1 MSVKVS
7 KKVRNSAF
15 WWWYHGNL
23 TGFTHQHMQTFGFM
37 CAMIP
42 VIKELY
48 PDDETRLRSL
58 KTYTPFFN
66 TEPQIGSIV
75 VGIAVGLEEGRAQ
88 GAEGVDDEMINGIRA
103 GLMGPLAGIGD
114 SLIPGTYIPI
124 LLAVALGLS
133 SGGSPLGVL
142 FYAVTYITTMTF
154 FMKFIF
160 DKGYELGARAV
171 DVIVG
176 KQAEAFRESMVMLG
190 TIVIGSLAASW
201 IGVTTA
207 LSVDLGEGVNEA
219 GEVVR
224 NTLELQSTFNNIFPN
239 LLSLLTV
246 LFAWFLMTK
255 RKMSP
260 ITVMIVFV
268 FVALLGVLVG
278 FFDPGLSY

>member
-1 MSVKVS
+1 MSVKLN
-7 KKVRNSAF
+7 KKTKDQAF

-48 PDDETRLRSL
+48 KDDTHRLRSL

-66 TEPQIGSIV
+66 TEPQIGSMV
-75 VGIAVGLEEGRAQ
+75 VGISVGLEEARAN
-88 GAEGVDDEMINGIRA
+88 GHEEIDDEMINGIRA

-124 LLAVALGLS
+124 LLSIALGLS
-133 SGGSPLGVL
+133 TGGSVLGPL
-142 FYAVTYITTMTF
+142 FYAVVYITSMTL
-154 FMKFIF
+154 FMKYIF
-160 DKGYELGARAV
+160 DKGYELGGRAV
-171 DVIVG
+171 DVIIG
-176 KQAEAFRESMVMLG
+176 EQATAFRESMVMVG

-201 IGVTTA
+201 IGVSTA
-207 LSVDLGEGVNEA
+207 LKFDLGTYIVDGVEKAN
-219 GEVVR
+219 VLV
-224 NTLELQSTFNNIFPN
+224 LQDTFNNIYPN

-246 LFAWFLMTK
+246 LFTWYLMTK
-255 RKMSP
+255 KKMSP
-260 ITVMIVFV
+260 ITVMLILVV
-268 FVALLGVLVG
+268 VALVGVLVG

>member
-1 MSVKVS
+1 MSVKLN
-7 KKVRNSAF
+7 KKTKDQAF

-48 PDDETRLRSL
+48 KDDTHRLRSL

-66 TEPQIGSIV
+66 TEPQIGSMV
-75 VGIAVGLEEGRAQ
+75 VGIAVGLEEARAN
-88 GAEGVDDEMINGIRA
+88 GHEEIDDEMINGIRA

-124 LLAVALGLS
+124 LLSIALGLS
-133 SGGSPLGVL
+133 TGGSVLGPL
-142 FYAVTYITTMTF
+142 FYAVVYITSMTL
-154 FMKFIF
+154 FMKYIF
-160 DKGYELGARAV
+160 DKGYELGGRAV
-171 DVIVG
+171 DVIIG
-176 KQAEAFRESMVMLG
+176 EQATAFRESMVMVG

-201 IGVTTA
+201 IGVSTA
-207 LSVDLGEGVNEA
+207 LKFDLGTYIVDGVEKAN
-219 GEVVR
+219 VLV
-224 NTLELQSTFNNIFPN
+224 LQDTFNNIYPN

-246 LFAWFLMTK
+246 LFTWYLMTK
-255 RKMSP
+255 KKMSP
-260 ITVMIVFV
+260 ITVMLILVV
-268 FVALLGVLVG
+268 VALVGVLVG

>member
-201 IGVTTA
+201 IGVTTS

-219 GEVVR
+219 GEVIR
-224 NTLELQSTFNNIFPN
+224 NTLNLQSTFNNIFPN

-268 FVALLGVLVG
+268 FLALLGVLVG
-278 FFDPGLSY
+278 FFDPGLTY

>member
-1 MSVKVS
+1 MSLKVS

-48 PDDETRLRSL
+48 PDDATRLRSL

-66 TEPQIGSIV
+66 TEPQIGTII
-75 VGIAVGLEEGRAQ
+75 VGIAVGLEEGRAN
-88 GAEGVDDEMINGIRA
+88 GADGIDDEMINGIRA

-133 SGGSPLGVL
+133 SGGSVLGVL
-142 FYAVTYITTMTF
+142 FYSVTYITTMTL

-190 TIVIGSLAASW
+190 TIVIGALAATW
-201 IGVTTA
+201 IGVKTA
-207 LSVDLGEGVNEA
+207 LTIGLGEGVNEA
-219 GEVVR
+219 GEVVQQ
-224 NTLELQSTFNNIFPN
+224 EIILQDTFDGIFPN
-239 LLSLLTV
+239 LLSLLLV
-246 LFAWFLMTK
+246 LFAWYLMTK

-260 ITVMIVFV
+260 ITVMLLLVV
-268 FVALLGVLVG
+268 VALVGVLVG

>member
-48 PDDETRLRSL
+48 SDDKTRLRSL

-75 VGIAVGLEEGRAQ
+75 VGIAVGLEEGRAN
-88 GAEGVDDEMINGIRA
+88 GAEGIDDEMINGIRA

-133 SGGSPLGVL
+133 TGGSPLGVL
-142 FYAVTYITTMTF
+142 FYAVTYIATMTF

-190 TIVIGSLAASW
+190 
-201 IGVTTA
+201 
-207 LSVDLGEGVNEA
+207 
-219 GEVVR
+219 
-224 NTLELQSTFNNIFPN
+224 
-239 LLSLLTV
+239 
-246 LFAWFLMTK
+246 
-255 RKMSP
+255 
-260 ITVMIVFV
+260 
-268 FVALLGVLVG
+268 
-278 FFDPGLSY
+278 

>member
-142 FYAVTYITTMTF
+142 FYAVTYITTMTL

-207 LSVDLGEGVNEA
+207 LSVPLGEGVNEA

-224 NTLELQSTFNNIFPN
+224 NTLELQATFNNIFPN

>member
-1 MSVKVS
+1 MSVKLN
-7 KKVRNSAF
+7 KKTKDQAF

-48 PDDETRLRSL
+48 KDDTHRLRSL

-66 TEPQIGSIV
+66 TEPQIGSMV
-75 VGIAVGLEEGRAQ
+75 VGISVGLEEARAN
-88 GAEGVDDEMINGIRA
+88 GHEEIDDEMINGIRA

-124 LLAVALGLS
+124 LLSIALGLS
-133 SGGSPLGVL
+133 TGGSVLGPL
-142 FYAVTYITTMTF
+142 FYAVVYITSMTL
-154 FMKFIF
+154 FMNYIF
-160 DKGYELGARAV
+160 DKGYELGGRAV
-171 DVIVG
+171 DVIIG
-176 KQAEAFRESMVMLG
+176 EQATAFRESMVMVG

-201 IGVTTA
+201 IGVSTA
-207 LSVDLGEGVNEA
+207 LKFDLGTYIVDGVEKAN
-219 GEVVR
+219 VLV
-224 NTLELQSTFNNIFPN
+224 LQDTFNNIYPN

-246 LFAWFLMTK
+246 LFTWYLMTK
-255 RKMSP
+255 KKMSP
-260 ITVMIVFV
+260 ITVMLILVV
-268 FVALLGVLVG
+268 VALVGVLIG

>member
-1 MSVKVS
+1 MSVKLN
-7 KKVRNSAF
+7 KKTKDQAF

-48 PDDETRLRSL
+48 KDDTHRLRSL

-66 TEPQIGSIV
+66 TEPQIGSMV
-75 VGIAVGLEEGRAQ
+75 VGISVGLEEARAN
-88 GAEGVDDEMINGIRA
+88 GHEEIDDEMINGIRA

-124 LLAVALGLS
+124 LLSIALGLS
-133 SGGSPLGVL
+133 TGGSVLGPL
-142 FYAVTYITTMTF
+142 FYAVVYITSMTL
-154 FMKFIF
+154 FMKYIF
-160 DKGYELGARAV
+160 DKGYELGGRAV
-171 DVIVG
+171 DVIIG
-176 KQAEAFRESMVMLG
+176 EQATAFRESMVMVG

-201 IGVTTA
+201 IGVSTA
-207 LSVDLGEGVNEA
+207 LKFDLGTYIVDGVEKAN
-219 GEVVR
+219 VLV
-224 NTLELQSTFNNIFPN
+224 LQDTFNNIYPN

-246 LFAWFLMTK
+246 LFTWYLMTK
-255 RKMSP
+255 KKMSP
-260 ITVMIVFV
+260 ITVMLILVV
-268 FVALLGVLVG
+268 IALVGVLIG

>member
-1 MSVKVS
+1 MSVKLN
-7 KKVRNSAF
+7 KKTKDQAF

-48 PDDETRLRSL
+48 KDDTHRLRSL

-66 TEPQIGSIV
+66 TEPQIGSMV
-75 VGIAVGLEEGRAQ
+75 VGISVGLEEARAN
-88 GAEGVDDEMINGIRA
+88 GHEEIDDEMINGIRA

-124 LLAVALGLS
+124 LLSIALGLS
-133 SGGSPLGVL
+133 TGGSVLGPL
-142 FYAVTYITTMTF
+142 FYAVVYITSMTL
-154 FMKFIF
+154 FMKYIF
-160 DKGYELGARAV
+160 DKGYELGGRAV
-171 DVIVG
+171 DVIIG
-176 KQAEAFRESMVMLG
+176 EQATAFRESMVMVG

-201 IGVTTA
+201 IGVSTA
-207 LSVDLGEGVNEA
+207 LKFDLGTYIVDGVEKAN
-219 GEVVR
+219 VLV
-224 NTLELQSTFNNIFPN
+224 LQDTFNNIYPN

-246 LFAWFLMTK
+246 LFTWYLMTK
-255 RKMSP
+255 KKMSP
-260 ITVMIVFV
+260 ITVMLILVV
-268 FVALLGVLVG
+268 VALVGVLIG

>member
-1 MSVKVS
+1 MSLKVS

-48 PDDETRLRSL
+48 PDNETRLRSL

-75 VGIAVGLEEGRAQ
+75 VGIAVGLEEGRAN
-88 GAEGVDDEMINGIRA
+88 GADGIDDEMINGIRA

-142 FYAVTYITTMTF
+142 FYAVTYILTMTF

-201 IGVTTA
+201 IGVSTA
-207 LSVDLGEGVNEA
+207 LKISLGEGVNEL
-219 GEVVR
+219 GEVVKQELVLQ
-224 NTLELQSTFNNIFPN
+224 NTFDGIFPN
-239 LLSLLTV
+239 LLSLLLV
-246 LFAWFLMTK
+246 LFTWYLMTK

-260 ITVMIVFV
+260 ITVMLLLVV
-268 FVALLGVLVG
+268 VALVGVLLG
-278 FFDPGLSY
+278 FFDPGLTY

>member
-1 MSVKVS
+1 MSLKVS

-48 PDDETRLRSL
+48 PDNENRLRSL
-58 KTYTPFFN
+58 KTYTAFFN
-66 TEPQIGSIV
+66 TEPQIGSII
-75 VGIAVGLEEGRAQ
+75 VGVAVGLEEGRAN
-88 GAEGVDDEMINGIRA
+88 GADGIDDEMINGIRA

-124 LLAVALGLS
+124 LLAIALGLS
-133 SGGSPLGVL
+133 SGGSVLGVL
-142 FYAVTYITTMTF
+142 FYAVTYILTMTL
-154 FMKFIF
+154 FMKYIF

-176 KQAEAFRESMVMLG
+176 KQAEAFRDSMVMLG

-201 IGVTTA
+201 IGVSTSLTIN
-207 LSVDLGEGVNEA
+207 LGEGVNEA
-219 GEVVR
+219 GEVVPQI
-224 NTLELQSTFNNIFPN
+224 LKLQDTFNGIFPN
-239 LLSLLTV
+239 LLSLLLV
-246 LFAWFLMTK
+246 LFTWYLMTK

-260 ITVMIVFV
+260 ITVMLLLVV
-268 FVALLGVLVG
+268 VALVGVLVG
-278 FFDPGLSY
+278 FFDPGLTY

>member
-1 MSVKVS
+1 MSLKVS

-48 PDDETRLRSL
+48 PDDENRLRSL

-75 VGIAVGLEEGRAQ
+75 VGIAVGLEEGRAN
-88 GAEGVDDEMINGIRA
+88 GADGIDDEMINGIRA

-142 FYAVTYITTMTF
+142 FYAVTYILTMTF

-207 LSVDLGEGVNEA
+207 LKINLGEGVNEA
-219 GEVVR
+219 GEVVQE
-224 NTLELQSTFNNIFPN
+224 TLVLQDTFNNIFPN
-239 LLSLLTV
+239 LLSLLLV
-246 LFAWFLMTK
+246 LFTWYLMTK

-260 ITVMIVFV
+260 ITVMLLLVV
-268 FVALLGVLVG
+268 VALVGVLVG

>member
-48 PDDETRLRSL
+48 PDDATRLRSL

-75 VGIAVGLEEGRAQ
+75 VGIAVGLEEGRAN
-88 GAEGVDDEMINGIRA
+88 GADGIDDEMINGIRA

-124 LLAVALGLS
+124 LLAIALGLS
-133 SGGSPLGVL
+133 SGGSVLGVL

-154 FMKFIF
+154 FMKYIF

-176 KQAEAFRESMVMLG
+176 KQAEAFRESMIMLG

-201 IGVTTA
+201 IGVSTS
-207 LSVDLGEGVNEA
+207 LKIGFGEGVNAA
-219 GEVVR
+219 GEVVKQ
-224 NTLELQSTFNNIFPN
+224 ELILQNTFNGIFPN
-239 LLSLLTV
+239 LLSLLLV
-246 LFAWFLMTK
+246 LFTWYLMTK

-260 ITVMIVFV
+260 ITVMLLLVV
-268 FVALLGVLVG
+268 VALVGVLVG
-278 FFDPGLSY
+278 FFDPGLTY

>member
-88 GAEGVDDEMINGIRA
+88 GADGVDDEMINGIRA

-124 LLAVALGLS
+124 LLAIALGLS

-207 LSVDLGEGVNEA
+207 LTVSLGEGVNEA
-219 GEVVR
+219 GEVVQ
-224 NTLELQSTFNNIFPN
+224 NTLNLQSTFNNIFPN

-260 ITVMIVFV
+260 ITVMIIFV

>member
-7 KKVRNSAF
+7 KRTRNNAF

-23 TGFTHQHMQTFGFM
+23 TGFTHQHMQTFGFL

-48 PDDETRLRSL
+48 KDDETRLRSL

-75 VGIAVGLEEGRAQ
+75 VGIAVGLEEGRAN
-88 GAEGVDDEMINGIRA
+88 GAEGLDDEMINGIRA

-133 SGGSPLGVL
+133 TGGSPLGVL
-142 FYAVTYITTMTF
+142 FYAITYITTMTL

-201 IGVTTA
+201 IGVTTS
-207 LSVDLGEGVNEA
+207 LSIDLGQGVNEA
-219 GEVVR
+219 GEAIR
-224 NTLELQSTFNNIFPN
+224 NTLNLQGTFNNIFPN
-239 LLSLLTV
+239 LLSLLFV

-255 RKMSP
+255 KKMSP
-260 ITVMIVFV
+260 ITVMLVFV
-268 FVALLGVLVG
+268 VVALIGVLIG

>member
-48 PDDETRLRSL
+48 PDDATRLRSL

-75 VGIAVGLEEGRAQ
+75 VGIAVGLEEGRAN
-88 GAEGVDDEMINGIRA
+88 GADGIDDEMINGIRA

-124 LLAVALGLS
+124 LLAIALGLS
-133 SGGSPLGVL
+133 SGGSVLGVL

-176 KQAEAFRESMVMLG
+176 KQAEAFRESMIMLG

-201 IGVTTA
+201 IGVTTS
-207 LSVDLGEGVNEA
+207 LKIGLGEGVNAA
-219 GEVVR
+219 GEVVKQ
-224 NTLELQSTFNNIFPN
+224 ELILQNTFNGIFPN
-239 LLSLLTV
+239 LLSLLLV
-246 LFAWFLMTK
+246 LFTWYLMTK

-260 ITVMIVFV
+260 ITVMLLLVV
-268 FVALLGVLVG
+268 VALVGVLVG
-278 FFDPGLSY
+278 FFDPGLTY

>member
-1 MSVKVS
+1 MTVKLT
-7 KKVRNSAF
+7 KKTKDSAF
-15 WWWYHGNL
+15 WWWYNGNL

-48 PDDETRLRSL
+48 KDDEHRLRSL

-75 VGIAVGLEEGRAQ
+75 VGISVGLEEARAN
-88 GAEGVDDEMINGIRA
+88 GHEEIDDEMINGIRA

-124 LLAVALGLS
+124 LLSIALGLS
-133 SGGSPLGVL
+133 SGGSVLGPL
-142 FYAVTYITTMTF
+142 FYAIVYISTMTF
-154 FMKFIF
+154 FMKYIF
-160 DKGYELGARAV
+160 DKGYELGGRAV
-171 DVIVG
+171 DVIIG
-176 KQAEAFRESMVMLG
+176 DQAVAFRESMVMLG

-201 IGVTTA
+201 IGVSTA
-207 LSVDLGEGVNEA
+207 LKFNLGSYFNAA
-219 GEVVR
+219 GESVKSVLVL
-224 NTLELQSTFNNIFPN
+224 NDVLNGIYPN

-246 LFAWFLMTK
+246 LFTWYLMTK

-260 ITVMIVFV
+260 ITVMLILVV
-268 FVALLGVLVG
+268 IALVGVLVG

>member
-48 PDDETRLRSL
+48 SDDKTRLRSL

-75 VGIAVGLEEGRAQ
+75 VGIAVGLEEGRAN
-88 GAEGVDDEMINGIRA
+88 GAEGIDDEMINGIRA

-133 SGGSPLGVL
+133 SGGSPLGVF

-171 DVIVG
+171 DVIIG

-190 TIVIGSLAASW
+190 TIVIGALAASW
-201 IGVTTA
+201 IGVSTA
-207 LSVDLGEGVNEA
+207 LTVSLGEGVNEA
-219 GEVVR
+219 GEVVQ
-224 NTLELQSTFNNIFPN
+224 NTLNLQNTFNGIFPN

-246 LFAWFLMTK
+246 LLAWFLMTK

-260 ITVMIVFV
+260 ITVMLLFV
-268 FVALLGVLVG
+268 VIALVGVLVG

>member
-1 MSVKVS
+1 MSLKVS

-48 PDDETRLRSL
+48 PDDENRLRSL

-75 VGIAVGLEEGRAQ
+75 VGIAVGLEEGRAN
-88 GAEGVDDEMINGIRA
+88 GAEGIDDEMINGIRA

-142 FYAVTYITTMTF
+142 FYAVTYILTMTF

-207 LSVDLGEGVNEA
+207 LKINLGEGVNEA
-219 GEVVR
+219 GEVVQE
-224 NTLELQSTFNNIFPN
+224 TLVLQDTFNNIFPN
-239 LLSLLTV
+239 LLSLLLV
-246 LFAWFLMTK
+246 LFTWYLMTK

-260 ITVMIVFV
+260 ITVMLLLVV
-268 FVALLGVLVG
+268 VALVGVLVG